1 MGITSVNKTIDKQE
15 ISCDETL
22 KVTLSL
28 NAAPNIITHP
38 VDIVRILDESKS
50 MEVSALENLKI
61 AADAFI
67 DIIQEST
74 QGESGQIG
82 SGSHIGIV
90 SFSDT
95 ATQETQLITSTA
107 DLKQAIDSLHANGRT
122 NHADA
127 FTKAIDLFNAA
138 SSNEK
143 VMIMFTDGKTTIGLD
158 PAPIA
163 QNAKAQGIEIYC
175 IGLLGSDGVD
185 ADALNEW
192 ASDPDATHVAL
203 TPNEEDLKKLFED
216 LAMNITQPGATNIVL
231 EDIIQPDFTIS
242 GILAPDKGT
251 AIIMDS
257 HTIKWNI
264 SALGVKESENAVL
277 EFYIRHIGTASGLK
291 KVNESI
297 LYEDT
302 QGNVVDFPEPM
313 VQVNC
318 GGDVIGEN
326 CPEPKE
332 IWLDHCKDFIEVNAG
347 DVYLHSQGRLLEIE
361 TTIKHVCP
369 DKRVALAI
377 AVSEEDEY
385 KKEHSLGTKFLT
397 IPAHHEKECKDIHV
411 KCIPFVLPEENCRC
425 DMGMCQNRKI
435 KIRVFANTI
444 DSDVHCCKDTN

>member
-1 MGITSVNKTIDKQE
+1 
-15 ISCDETL
+15 
-22 KVTLSL
+22 
-28 NAAPNIITHP
+28 
-38 VDIVRILDESKS
+38 
-50 MEVSALENLKI
+50 
-61 AADAFI
+61 
-67 DIIQEST
+67 
-74 QGESGQIG
+74 
-82 SGSHIGIV
+82 
-90 SFSDT
+90 
-95 ATQETQLITSTA
+95 
-107 DLKQAIDSLHANGRT
+107 
-122 NHADA
+122 
-127 FTKAIDLFNAA
+127 
-138 SSNEK
+138 
-143 VMIMFTDGKTTIGLD
+143 
-158 PAPIA
+158 
-163 QNAKAQGIEIYC
+163 
-175 IGLLGSDGVD
+175 
-185 ADALNEW
+185 
-192 ASDPDATHVAL
+192 
-203 TPNEEDLKKLFED
+203 
-216 LAMNITQPGATNIVL
+216 
-231 EDIIQPDFTIS
+231 
-242 GILAPDKGT
+242 
-251 AIIMDS
+251 MDS
-257 HTIKWNI
+257 QTIKWNI

-302 QGNVVDFPEPM
+302 QGNVADFPEPM

-385 KKEHSLGTKFLT
+385 KEEHSLGTKFLT

-444 DSDVHCCKDTN
+444 DSVVHCCKDTN

>member
-38 VDIVRILDESKS
+38 VDIVLILDESKS

-257 HTIKWNI
+257 QTIKWNI

-318 GGDVIGEN
+318 G
-326 CPEPKE
+326 
-332 IWLDHCKDFIEVNAG
+332 G